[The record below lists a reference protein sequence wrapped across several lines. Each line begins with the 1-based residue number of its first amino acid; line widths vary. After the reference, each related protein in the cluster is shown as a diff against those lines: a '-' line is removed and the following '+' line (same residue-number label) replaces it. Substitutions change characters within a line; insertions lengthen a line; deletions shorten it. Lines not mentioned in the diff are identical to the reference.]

1 MAGENKI
8 TLDLELNI
16 ADMQRGWDQVLNYG
30 GLVKKQLNGLF
41 VDTNTFKPFS
51 DINAGAQTAG
61 VGIDELRAKVQRLE
75 QQLEKTR
82 SKTVGGV
89 GLPQFTQLTGNARM
103 AVSSLNYT
111 LQDSGMFFVNWRMGM
126 MSISNNI
133 PMLLQGLKGMKTEA
147 DAANKSF
154 KNYIFDSFSGPN
166 SILIWISLF
175 SMAMVA
181 LPQLLDSTTESAEK
195 QKKAIDELRDAY
207 KKLTGAELQNRL
219 TTYDAQLAEFES
231 KHPSKRAGRYSS
243 GTSIGGLAPG
253 NISREEY
260 TVTGEARYGSDY
272 PQVQA
277 LQKRIELLKETL
289 KDLGKEEDVEKRI
302 RLNREKLEKMN
313 ENPKSK
319 NYWKK
324 LVPDATSY
332 NNARVLLDKWVEA
345 DQKIYGKDK
354 NKKDKIPT
362 GQELFDQEMD
372 RILPGSLY
380 EALLPLIEGDLE
392 ELKNVEIM
400 SDSEVHKLKIMNIED
415 EWERKRQLADWEV
428 EAAKEKYKNYVNYNE
443 IIAEYEKQ
451 AEIRKKEINLD
462 EQKEL
467 EKQFEVQKR
476 MFETLADFGR
486 DELINMFDDAFN
498 AGETF
503 AGRFFSKLL
512 SMFLDETLRSAV
524 KSLFSNNGG
533 GIFGGGSSDGF
544 SITQLIPFIPLAKT
558 TSGTSISSQQISTS
572 QAILNKVTTPG
583 TNEIRVVVSQS
594 QMGSSVSDALN
605 TWAKN
610 VNFKFAYN
618 EFRAGIKTY
627 DHRESFNE

>member
-1 MAGENKI
+1 MDNKV
-8 TLDLELNI
+8 TLTLEFDI
-16 ADMQRGWDQVLNYG
+16 SQAKRGWDEVVTYGSQV
-30 GLVKKQLNGLF
+30 KQQINGLF
-41 VDTNTFKPFS
+41 VNTDTFKPFS
-51 DINAGAQTAG
+51 EMNTGTQLAG
-61 VGIDELRAKVQRLE
+61 VGVDQLTAKVQKLE
-75 QQLEKTR
+75 QQLEKAR
-82 SKTVGGV
+82 SKTVGGA
-89 GLPQFTQLTGNARM
+89 GLPQFTQLSGNARM

-207 KKLTGAELQNRL
+207 KKLTGAELQSRL
-219 TTYDAQLAEFES
+219 STYNSQLAELES

-253 NISREEY
+253 NISSDEY
-260 TVTGEARYGSDY
+260 TVTGEARFGSDY
-272 PQVQA
+272 AQVQS

-289 KDLGKEEDVEKRI
+289 LDLGKEEDVEKRI

-313 ENPKSK
+313 ENPESK

-324 LVPDATSY
+324 LVPDSTSY
-332 NNARVLLDKWVEA
+332 NNARVLLDKWIEA
-345 DQKIYGKDK
+345 DEKIYGKDK
-354 NKKDKIPT
+354 KQKDKKIPT
-362 GQELFDQEMD
+362 AQELFDQEME
-372 RILPGSLY
+372 RVLPGSVY
-380 EALLPLIEGDLE
+380 EALLPLAEKDID
-392 ELKNVEIM
+392 ELKDVEIM
-400 SDSEVHKLKIMNIED
+400 SDSEIHKLKIMNIEN

-428 EAAKEKYKNYVNYNE
+428 EAAKEKYKDYINYNE

-451 AEIRKKEINLD
+451 AEIRKKEINLE
-462 EQKEL
+462 EQKDL
-467 EKQFEVQKR
+467 EKKFEVQKR
-476 MFETLADFGR
+476 MFEDLASFGR
-486 DELINMFDDAFN
+486 DELINMFDDAFS

-512 SMFLDETLRSAV
+512 SMILDRALSTGIDA
-524 KSLFSNNGG
+524 LFSM
-533 GIFGGGSSDGF
+533 SSQNSSGTGL
-544 SITQLIPFIPLAKT
+544 SLWNLLPLIPLAKT
-558 TSGTSISSQQISTS
+558 TSGNSAGAQLSTGSINS

-583 TNEIRVVVSQS
+583 NNEIRVVVSQS
-594 QMGSSVSDALN
+594 RMADSVTEALN
-605 TWAKN
+605 KWGDN
-610 VNFKFAYN
+610 VQFKFAYD
-618 EFRAGIKTY
+618 EFRAGIKKY
-627 DHRESFNE
+627 DHRKGFEY